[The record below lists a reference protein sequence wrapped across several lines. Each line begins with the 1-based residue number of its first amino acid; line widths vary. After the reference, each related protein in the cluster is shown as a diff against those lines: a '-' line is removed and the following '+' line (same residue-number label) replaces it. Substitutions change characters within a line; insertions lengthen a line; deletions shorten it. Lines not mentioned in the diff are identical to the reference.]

1 MSGYDEERTPA
12 PGEVPPG
19 RAETPADGGPA
30 DVQSAAARLA
40 DLEDKWL
47 RAVADLDNM
56 RKRVARDA
64 ERVRAEE
71 RARAVR
77 EWLPVVDNLDLALRH
92 AGADPGNLIEGV
104 RTVRDQAV
112 ALLERLGYPRNDE
125 AGVPFDPGLHEA
137 VGTVPAQGTA
147 PGTVAEVVRPGYGE
161 GDRQLRPA
169 TVLVATAP
177 E

>member
-1 MSGYDEERTPA
+1 MTEQIPDRPPEPDE
-12 PGEVPPG
+12 
-19 RAETPADGGPA
+19 RATE
-30 DVQSAAARLA
+30 ARIA
-40 DLEDKWL
+40 ELEDKWL
-47 RAVADLDNM
+47 RAVADLDNA
-56 RKRVARDA
+56 RKRMDRDA

-71 RARAVR
+71 RARSVR
-77 EWLPVVDNLDLALRH
+77 EWLPVLDNLDLALRH
-92 AGADPGNLIEGV
+92 ADADPKSVIEGV
-104 RTVRDQAV
+104 RAVRDQAV
-112 ALLERLGYPRNDE
+112 SLLERLGYARHDE

-137 VGTVPAQGTA
+137 VGTVPAQGAA